1 MKGLVMPMENIEEK
15 ERSDVKASADMDI
28 QTPEGAAAQQTG
40 ADFVFTEIMP
50 KKRRRK
56 GRIIAAVVI
65 LVLAALLFLPRF
77 LVKQPAMMT
86 AGAAFTPH
94 TVARGDITV
103 TLSGSGTL
111 QPADS
116 YAVTSLVA
124 GDILTAPFEE
134 GDIVSE
140 GQVLYT
146 IDSTDVDAGIRQAQI
161 NLNNSQNQYNSAL
174 KQLEDLKLKA
184 GGSGVVVSLDVEV
197 GDMVTAGQ
205 TIATIQDSTGMKLT
219 VPFQKDI
226 AQSFYVGQSAT
237 VTLESTNES
246 YSAAITEIGTI
257 DQVLTGNVIARL
269 VTVKVENPGVFT
281 PSQTAYVTINGLL
294 GLKNG
299 TFSYGYQET
308 VVSAASG
315 KVAQLNVK
323 VGSQVSAG
331 QVIAVLQNDSVNLQ
345 VKNAKN
351 ALENAKISLE
361 SQKNKI
367 TSYTIKSPISGT
379 IVEKAY
385 KAGDKINM
393 QNSDVLC
400 TIFDLS
406 YLTLTLNIDELDI
419 GKVQPGQKVIVT
431 AGAVQGE
438 EYTGTV
444 TKINIKGTTK
454 NGVTSY
460 PVDIRIDETEGLLPG
475 MNVDAKIIVSQL
487 KNVLTVPSG
496 AVMRNNLVLLKTD
509 ETTDKPSG
517 QGVPPGYSY
526 VEVKLG
532 PSNETSV
539 VIEEGLKEGD
549 IVAVMDNTPSTY
561 DYFGMFGEIRAVEGN
576 GEAPPPDEPV
586 S

>member
-1 MKGLVMPMENIEEK
+1 MPMENIEEK
-15 ERSDVKASADMDI
+15 ERGGEMASANPDV
-28 QTPEGAAAQQTG
+28 QTQEGTAAQQTG
-40 ADFVFTEIMP
+40 AGFVFPDIMP

-56 GRIIAAVVI
+56 GWIIAVVVI
-65 LVLAALLFLPRF
+65 LVLAAVLFLPRL
-77 LVKQPAMMT
+77 LVKQPVMMT

-94 TVARGDITV
+94 TVARGNITV

-116 YAVTSLVA
+116 YAVTSLVT

-134 GDIVSE
+134 GDVVSE

-146 IDSTDVDAGIRQAQI
+146 IDSTDADAAIQQAQI
-161 NLNNSQNQYNSAL
+161 NLNNSKNQYNNAL
-174 KQLEDLKLKA
+174 RQLEDLKLKA
-184 GGSGVVVSLDVEV
+184 PSSGAVASLNVEV

-205 TIATIQDSTGMKLT
+205 TIATIQDSTVMNVT
-219 VPFQKDI
+219 VLYQKDI
-226 AQSFYVGQSAT
+226 AQSFNVGQSAT

-246 YSAAITEIGTI
+246 YSATITEIGAI

-269 VTVKVENPGVFT
+269 VTVKVSNPGVFT
-281 PSQTAYVTINGLL
+281 PSQGAYVTINGMTS
-294 GLKNG
+294 LKSG
-299 TFSYGYQET
+299 TFSYGYQGS
-308 VVSAASG
+308 VVSAVSG
-315 KVAQLNVK
+315 KVATLNVK

-331 QVIAVLQNDSVNLQ
+331 EIIAVLQNDSVNLQ
-345 VKNAKN
+345 VQNAKN

-361 SQKNKI
+361 SQNSKI
-367 TSYTIKSPISGT
+367 TSYTIKSPIAGT
-379 IVEKAY
+379 IVEKSY

-393 QNSDVLC
+393 QNSEVLC

-419 GKVQPGQKVIVT
+419 AKVQPGQKVIVT
-431 AGAVQGE
+431 AGAIQGK

-460 PVDIRIDETEGLLPG
+460 PVDIRIDKTEGLLPG
-475 MNVDAKIIVSQL
+475 MNVDAKIIVSQM
-487 KNVLTVPSG
+487 KDVLTVPAG

-509 ETTDKPSG
+509 ETTDKPAEP
-517 QGVPPGYSY
+517 GVPPGYSY

-532 PSNETSV
+532 PSNDTSV

-549 IVAVMDNTPSTY
+549 VVAVMDSTPSSY
-561 DYFGMFGEIRAVEGN
+561 DYFMFGTPAGGGN
-576 GEAPPPDEPV
+576 GGPPPEPEPE